1 MALGGAV
8 IARGRGAATGAR
20 PRSPRGEGDRLRDEI
35 LRESERLLVKAGRVD
50 AVSIRAISEAVGVTP
65 PSIYLHFA
73 DKDALMLAVCQVQFA
88 RLEALIDE
96 AVAGIEDPV
105 ARLRQMGA
113 TYVRF
118 GVEYPEQYRILLM
131 SKGEVT
137 LDDFQSG
144 AMPGASTFA
153 KLMEAVEGCMHAGV
167 FARRDVFLVATGL
180 WALVHGVTSLRI
192 SIPEFPLV
200 ASDLLLDHVLDTY
213 ARGLSS

>member
-1 MALGGAV
+1 M
-8 IARGRGAATGAR
+8 
-20 PRSPRGEGDRLRDEI
+20 E
-35 LRESERLLVKAGRVD
+35 
-50 AVSIRAISEAVGVTP
+50 AVSIRSIAGAVGITP

-73 DKDALMLAVCQVQFA
+73 DKDTLMRAVCQVQFA

-96 AVAGIEDPV
+96 DTAGIEDPL

-118 GVEYPEQYRILLM
+118 GVTHPEQYRILLM
-131 SKGEVT
+131 SKGEVS

-144 AMPGASTFA
+144 TMPGASTFA
-153 KLMEAVEGCMHAGV
+153 KVMEAAEACMEAGL
-167 FARRDVFLVATGL
+167 FIRQDVFLVATGL
-180 WALVHGVTSLRI
+180 WSVVHGITSLRI
-192 SIPEFPLV
+192 AIPEFPLV